1 MNLWIILAIVA
12 VICLLNRGP
21 REDRKPRRHRR
32 HSDTYA
38 HQKDADI
45 DRLSARVSTLEEI
58 LLDRDRQLRDRFRG
72 L

>member
-21 REDRKPRRHRR
+21 SERDNTRRRSRKPET
-32 HSDTYA
+32 DE
-38 HQKDADI
+38 QFE
-45 DRLSARVSTLEEI
+45 RLKSRVTVLEEI
-58 LLDRDRQLRDRFRG
+58 LLDRDRRLRDDFRG